1 MHAVTKAGGP
11 EDNEADS
18 ARDYVARPVCVIA
31 DNPDTPSRGWDDAL
45 DEDESSYE
53 AEEALASLMASIAY
67 EPAAPGVDTK
77 PVDIDSVTAWFLKV
91 VVWLFVSIEAN

>member
-1 MHAVTKAGGP
+1 MMK
-11 EDNEADS
+11 
-18 ARDYVARPVCVIA
+18 RIARPVCVIS
-31 DNPDTPSRGWDDAL
+31 DNPDTPSRGCDDAL

-91 VVWLFVSIEAN
+91 VVWLFVSIEDN